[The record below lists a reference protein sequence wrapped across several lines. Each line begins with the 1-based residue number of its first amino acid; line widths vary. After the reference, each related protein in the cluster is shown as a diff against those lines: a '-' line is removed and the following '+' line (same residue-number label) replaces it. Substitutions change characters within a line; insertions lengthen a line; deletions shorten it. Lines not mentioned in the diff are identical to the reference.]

1 MSLFKRAV
9 YITCIIKKL
18 IITHQEPIEGIKVW
32 ILLGYPR
39 NILDIQVNTVITL
52 PRGNY
57 DSFPTPPPQW
67 ITFLIFIPQKILLN
81 IKDVEFDFR
90 LGCILVLFPF
100 FMNNKCAIYKNFIFC
115 FSKLAK
121 SAYFDDK

>member
-1 MSLFKRAV
+1 MSLSRRAV
-9 YITCIIKKL
+9 YLTCIIKKI

-39 NILDIQVNTVITL
+39 NILDIQVNTVIAL

-57 DSFPTPPPQW
+57 DSFPIPPQW
-67 ITFLIFIPQKILLN
+67 ITFLIFIPQKILLD

-90 LGCILVLFPF
+90 LGCIFVLFPF
-100 FMNNKCAIYKNFIFC
+100 FMNNKCAIYKFLMFC

-121 SAYFDDK
+121 SAYFDHK